1 MHDLKKLIL
10 MLSMGFAALFAAP
23 LPVMAQDAADEPAAT
38 QAVETADAEAQAEE
52 GASMSLWGMFQAG
65 GWAMYVLLILSI
77 SGIGLIFYNL
87 LMIREKPFLRPDL
100 AAQLSPELENLNFEA
115 ARNICD
121 ENPSVLTNIISSGLD
136 RIDGQHIDPE
146 AMKEAMEESS
156 TEELA
161 APFVM
166 INMLSVVAT
175 LSPMVGLL
183 GTVSGMVKA
192 FRSIAAQGMGQ
203 PQLLADNIS
212 EALITTASGLI
223 VAIPAMFFY
232 ILFKNMYGKIS
243 SRVDKQIGDLF
254 HQMMKGIRRH
264 AS

>member
-10 MLSMGFAALFAAP
+10 MLSMGFAALIAAP
-23 LPVMAQDAADEPAAT
+23 LPAFAQDAEPAAQT
-38 QAVETADAEAQAEE
+38 EQAADDAAVAAEDA
-52 GASMSLWGMFQAG
+52 GMSLWGMFKAG
-65 GWAMYVLLILSI
+65 GWAMYVLLVLSI

-100 AAQLSPELENLNFEA
+100 AAKLGPALENLQFDEA
-115 ARNICD
+115 RQICD
-121 ENPSVLTNIISSGLD
+121 ENPSVLTNIVGSGLD
-136 RIDGQHIDPE
+136 RIDGQHIDPDS
-146 AMKEAMEESS
+146 MKEAMEESS

-183 GTVSGMVKA
+183 GTVSGMIKA
-192 FRSIAAQGMGQ
+192 FNAIATQGMGQ
-203 PQLLADNIS
+203 PQVLADNIS

-223 VAIPAMFFY
+223 VAVPAMFFY
-232 ILFKNMYGKIS
+232 IFFKNIYGKIS
-243 SRVDKQIGDLF
+243 SRVDRQVGDLF